1 MTSQPLTGNFPI
13 ELQQLDNGQYSCQ
26 LGLAFENDTESGVQ
40 CYGQTADHALANA
53 LEHLAAHYRQ
63 RTENQQNLNCTD
75 EARKGHFHVILH
87 YERIAENE
95 TVWESSFNTIIGNTV
110 VENAQISVIEIQPTL
125 PINPLGQG

>member
-1 MTSQPLTGNFPI
+1 MTSQPLTGNIPMT
-13 ELQQLDNGQYSCQ
+13 LQPLDNGQHICK
-26 LGLAFENDTESGVQ
+26 LGLAFKNDTESGFQ
-40 CYGQTADHALANA
+40 CYGQTADHAIANA

-63 RTENQQNLNCTD
+63 QTTNQQRLDWTD
-75 EARKGHFHVILH
+75 EEKTGHFHVILH

-125 PINPLGQG
+125 PIHPLEQD